1 MNNQYSNNYQYNPV
15 QEQQEYAETER
26 LREIVREELE
36 YNRPKKIWVKIIAL
50 LLVGALLGT
59 GGTFAALHLNKSAQK
74 PVATVTPETTADKM
88 QIDINLNEDITI
100 ENAVATK
107 AIPSIVGITA
117 KVRGQQENY
126 FFYNNEEYMTAQGSG
141 VIVDSSG
148 YILTNSHVVNN
159 GDSEDLLVS
168 FSDNSETKAKLV
180 WHDRTLDLAI
190 VKVEKDNLV
199 VAELGD
205 SDQIQVG
212 DKAIAVGNPLG
223 LALQSTLTSGYIS
236 GMDRTINLQDGN
248 IMDGLLQTDA
258 AINSG
263 NSGGALLNAEGKVIG
278 INTARPRVADGIG
291 FAIPINTAKPIVDK
305 VINEGSFEPLYLG
318 ISGLNVQMVS
328 RVDGK
333 ELPTDTGV
341 LIKEVYPN
349 SPADLAGLASGDII
363 TSIND
368 ISVDSMNSLKGQLLK
383 YELEDTITISYYRN
397 NQEKTT
403 EVTFSSFEF
412 PQEIG

>member
-168 FSDNSETKAKLV
+168 FSDNSEAQAKLV

-212 DKAIAVGNPLG
+212 DKAIAVG
-223 LALQSTLTSGYIS
+223 
-236 GMDRTINLQDGN
+236 
-248 IMDGLLQTDA
+248 
-258 AINSG
+258 
-263 NSGGALLNAEGKVIG
+263 
-278 INTARPRVADGIG
+278 
-291 FAIPINTAKPIVDK
+291 
-305 VINEGSFEPLYLG
+305 
-318 ISGLNVQMVS
+318 
-328 RVDGK
+328 
-333 ELPTDTGV
+333 
-341 LIKEVYPN
+341 
-349 SPADLAGLASGDII
+349 
-363 TSIND
+363 
-368 ISVDSMNSLKGQLLK
+368 
-383 YELEDTITISYYRN
+383 
-397 NQEKTT
+397 
-403 EVTFSSFEF
+403 
-412 PQEIG
+412 